1 MEEDIIFEV
10 HWTEPAQEDFD
21 EIFDEIYQDAPL
33 RAEKFGNRLLDA
45 AASLRWSPYRC
56 PRAPDAPHCR
66 HLIIKKYRII
76 FEIDEANLM
85 VWIRAVMFPYQQYIP
100 HG

>member
-1 MEEDIIFEV
+1 MEEDIFEV

-21 EIFDEIYQDAPL
+21 EIVDEIAEDAPV
-33 RAEKFGNRLLDA
+33 RANKFGNRLLDA

-56 PRAPDAPHCR
+56 PRAPDEPSCR

-76 FEIDEANLM
+76 FEIDEVNRM
-85 VWIRAVMFPYQQYIP
+85 VWIRAVMFPYQQYRP
-100 HG
+100 HD